1 MANNSISLV
10 NLDFD
15 TLKSTL
21 KTYLKGQAQFADYDF
36 DGSNMSVLL
45 DILTYNTHLNAF
57 YMNMAVSEMF
67 LDSAQLRNSV
77 ISKSKELN
85 YVPRSARSSKATI
98 NISFPQSNLSVFQI
112 PFGTRFT
119 GKSGNGTFT
128 FTTDQSY
135 ILYPSGDRFT
145 SNVDIYDGNYIT
157 DTFVIDTSIENQ
169 RFIMSNDNIDT
180 KSLIIIVSQDNGQ
193 TNALYTQATNLYG
206 LTSTSNVYFIQA
218 TEDTKYE
225 LVFGDKI
232 NRIFGNYPLNG
243 SIVYS
248 TYRICSGGIADNSTN
263 FTLDDNLGP
272 INGIGSAS
280 PTINVIA
287 TATGGFTAED
297 IESIRFNAPRHYQ
310 TQDRAVTSNDF
321 KNLVLMN
328 YRDVKTVNVYGGET
342 IKNKVEYGKVY
353 ISAVTHSGAPLSNY
367 EKQDIE
373 TFLSD
378 KCTMGV
384 VPRMIDPDYL
394 YLIVTSNIK
403 FNPNSTVNSPAD
415 IKNYVTN
422 AIANYNKDYLTKFDT
437 VFKLSRLETAI
448 NDSDK
453 SISSNQTSVIL
464 RKDVN
469 PQLNTDTYID
479 INFQN
484 QIAVASF
491 VSSVFLSNGKQY
503 QYTDFNPLNNTIS
516 IIQSSGGHIN
526 VSNSSKNVYLKDVS
540 KPGYET
546 YLIAGVIDY
555 QSGMIN
561 LNKISINGF
570 VNSSSIQFYAS
581 PSEQDIKTKN
591 NDLIQIDLKKLT
603 IKVTSN

>member
-21 KTYLKGQAQFADYDF
+21 KTYLKGQPQFADYDF

-67 LDSAQLRNSV
+67 LDSAQLRNSI

-85 YVPRSARSSKATI
+85 YVPRSAKSSKASV
-98 NISFPQSNLSVFQI
+98 NISFPQSNLSIFQI

-135 ILYPSGDRFT
+135 ILYPSGGKFT
-145 SNVDIYDGNYIT
+145 SNINLYDGNYTT
-157 DTFVIDTSIENQ
+157 DVFVVDTTTAKSQ

-180 KSLIIIVSQDNGQ
+180 DSITIIVSQDGGQ
-193 TNALYTQATNLYG
+193 TNTLYTKATNLYG
-206 LTSTSNVYFIQA
+206 LTPTSNVYFVQA

-225 LVFGDKI
+225 LVFGDEV
-232 NRIFGNYPLNG
+232 FGNYPFNG
-243 SIVYS
+243 SVIYS
-248 TYRICSGGIADNSTN
+248 NYRISSGGISDGATN

-272 INGIGSAS
+272 INGIGSISSAISVISAAS
-280 PTINVIA
+280 S
-287 TATGGFTAED
+287 GFTAED

-310 TQDRAVTSNDF
+310 TQDRAVTTNDF
-321 KNLVLMN
+321 KNLVLIN
-328 YRDVKTVNVYGGET
+328 YRDVKAVNVYGGET
-342 IKNKVEYGKVY
+342 IADKVDYGKVY
-353 ISAVTHSGAPLSNY
+353 IVGVTYSGAPLSDY

-373 TFLSD
+373 VFLSE
-378 KCTMGV
+378 KCTMGII
-384 VPRMIDPDYL
+384 PKMIDPDYL
-394 YLIVTSNIK
+394 YLLITSSVK
-403 FNPNSTVNSPAD
+403 YDPNSTVNSPSD
-415 IKNYVTN
+415 IKNAVTN
-422 AIANYNKDYLTKFDT
+422 AISKYNLDYLTKFDIE
-437 VFKLSRLETAI
+437 FKLSRLEAAI

-453 SISSNQTSVIL
+453 SISSNETNIIL

-479 INFQN
+479 INFRN
-484 QIAVASF
+484 EIFAGSF
-491 VSSVFLSNGKQY
+491 SSTVFLSGGKKY
-503 QYTDFNPLNNTIS
+503 QYTDFNPLNNTI
-516 IIQSSGGHIN
+516 IVTQVSGGRIT
-526 VSNSSKNVYLKDVS
+526 VKNSSKNVYLKDVS
-540 KPGYET
+540 NPGYEI

-555 QSGMIN
+555 QSGIIS

-570 VNSSSIQFYAS
+570 VDSSSIQFYAT
-581 PSEQDIKTKN
+581 PSKQDIKTKN
-591 NDLIQIDLKKLT
+591 NDLIQIDLKNLA
-603 IKVTSN
+603 IEVASI

>member
-1 MANNSISLV
+1 M
-10 NLDFD
+10 FD

-21 KTYLKGQAQFADYDF
+21 KTYLKGQSQFADYDF

-85 YVPRSARSSKATI
+85 YVPRSAKSSKASV
-98 NISFPQSNLSVFQI
+98 NISFPQSNLSIFQI

-135 ILYPSGDRFT
+135 ILYPSGGKFT
-145 SNVDIYDGNYIT
+145 SNVDIYDGTYTT
-157 DTFVIDTSIENQ
+157 DAFVVDTSVEAQ

-180 KSLIIIVSQDNGQ
+180 DSLTVIVSQDGGQ
-193 TNALYTQATNLYG
+193 TNTLYTEVTNLYG

-225 LVFGDKI
+225 LVFGDGV
-232 NRIFGNYPLNG
+232 FGNYPLNG
-243 SIVYS
+243 SVIYS
-248 TYRICSGGIADNSTN
+248 NYRISSGGISDGATN

-272 INGIGSAS
+272 INGIGSISSTISVVSAAS
-280 PTINVIA
+280 S
-287 TATGGFTAED
+287 GFTAED

-310 TQDRAVTSNDF
+310 TQDRAVTTNDF

-328 YRDVKTVNVYGGET
+328 YRDVKAVNVYGGET
-342 IKNKVEYGKVY
+342 IADKVDYGKVY
-353 ISAVTHSGAPLSNY
+353 ISGVTYSGAPLSDY

-373 TFLSD
+373 VFLSE
-378 KCTMGV
+378 KCTMGII
-384 VPRMIDPDYL
+384 PKMIDPDYL
-394 YLIVTSNIK
+394 YLLVTSSVK
-403 FNPNSTVNSPAD
+403 YDPNSTVNSPSD
-415 IKNYVTN
+415 IKNIVTN
-422 AIANYNKDYLTKFDT
+422 AISNYNLNNLTKFDIE
-437 VFKLSRLETAI
+437 FKLSRLEAAI

-453 SISSNQTSVIL
+453 SISSNETNIII

-479 INFQN
+479 INFRN
-484 QIAVASF
+484 EIVAGSF
-491 VSSVFLSNGKQY
+491 SSTVFLSEGKKY
-503 QYTDFNPLNNTIS
+503 QYTDFNPLNNTI
-516 IIQSSGGHIN
+516 IVTQVSGGRIT
-526 VSNSSKNVYLKDVS
+526 VKNSSKNIYLKDVS
-540 KPGYET
+540 NPGYEI
-546 YLIAGVIDY
+546 YSIAGVIDY
-555 QSGMIN
+555 QSGVIS

-570 VNSSSIQFYAS
+570 VDSSSIQFYAT
-581 PSEQDIKTKN
+581 PSKQDIKTKN
-591 NDLIQIDLKKLT
+591 NDLIQIDLKNLA
-603 IKVTSN
+603 IEVASI

>member
-15 TLKSTL
+15 TLKSNL
-21 KTYLKGQAQFADYDF
+21 KTYLKDQSQFADYDF

-85 YVPRSARSSKATI
+85 YVPRSAKSSKATI

-135 ILYPSGDRFT
+135 ILYPSGGRFT
-145 SNVDIYDGNYIT
+145 SNVNIYDGTYTT
-157 DTFVIDTSIENQ
+157 DAFVVDTSVEAQ

-180 KSLIIIVSQDNGQ
+180 DSLTVIISQDGGQ
-193 TNALYTQATNLYG
+193 TNSLYTTATNLYG
-206 LTSTSNVYFIQA
+206 LTPTSNVYFVQA

-225 LVFGDKI
+225 LVFGDD
-232 NRIFGNYPLNG
+232 IFGNYPLNG
-243 SIVYS
+243 SVIYS
-248 TYRICSGGIADNSTN
+248 NYRISSGGASDGSTG

-272 INGIGSAS
+272 INGIGSITS
-280 PTINVIA
+280 TINVVS
-287 TATGGFTAED
+287 TASGGSAAED

-310 TQDRAVTSNDF
+310 TQDRAITTNDF

-328 YRDVKTVNVYGGET
+328 YRDVKAVNVYGGET
-342 IKNKVEYGKVY
+342 ITNTVEYGKVY
-353 ISAVTHSGAPLSNY
+353 ISAVTYSGAPLSIF

-373 TFLSD
+373 IFLSN
-378 KCTMGV
+378 KCTMGI
-384 VPRMIDPDYL
+384 VPKMIDPNYL
-394 YLIVTSNIK
+394 YLLITSFVK
-403 FNPNSTVNSPAD
+403 YDSNSTVNSPAD
-415 IKNYVTN
+415 IKNIVTN
-422 AIANYNKDYLTKFDT
+422 AIATYNLDYLTQFDT
-437 VFKLSRLETAI
+437 EFKLSRLEAAI

-453 SISSNQTSVIL
+453 SISSNQTYVIL
-464 RKDVN
+464 RKDIN
-469 PQLNTDTYID
+469 PQLNTDTSID

-484 QIAVASF
+484 EIVAGSF
-491 VSSVFLSNGKQY
+491 SSSIFLSNGKKY
-503 QYTDFNPLNNTIS
+503 QYTDYNPLNNTIS
-516 IIQSSGGHIN
+516 TTQSFGGRVNIT
-526 VSNSSKNVYLKDVS
+526 NSSKNIYLKDITT
-540 KPGYET
+540 PGYET
-546 YLIAGVIDY
+546 YSVAGVIDY
-555 QSGMIN
+555 FYGTIS
-561 LNKISINGF
+561 LNKISVNGF
-570 VNSSSIQFYAS
+570 VNSSSIQFYAT
-581 PSEQDIKTKN
+581 PSLRDIITKN
-591 NDLIQIDLKKLT
+591 NDLIQIDLENL
-603 IKVTSN
+603 IVEVTTN

>member
-57 YMNMAVSEMF
+57 YTNMAISETF

-128 FTTDQSY
+128 FTTNQSY
-135 ILYPSGDRFT
+135 ILYPSGGRFT

-180 KSLIIIVSQDNGQ
+180 KSLTIIVSQDNGQ

-206 LTSTSNVYFIQA
+206 LTPTSNVYFVQA

-225 LVFGDKI
+225 ISFGDG
-232 NRIFGNYPLNG
+232 IFGNYPLNG
-243 SIVYS
+243 SVIY
-248 TYRICSGGIADNSTN
+248 TNYRISSGGTSDGSTN

-280 PTINVIA
+280 PTINVIT
-287 TATGGFTAED
+287 TAAGGFTAEG

-310 TQDRAVTSNDF
+310 TQDRAVTANDF
-321 KNLVLMN
+321 KNLVLIN
-328 YRDVKTVNVYGGET
+328 YKDVKAVNVYGGET
-342 IKNKVEYGKVY
+342 IANAVEYGKVY
-353 ISAVTHSGAPLSNY
+353 IAAVTYSGAPLSDY
-367 EKQDIE
+367 EKQDIQA
-373 TFLSD
+373 FLSN

-384 VPRMIDPDYL
+384 VPKMVDPNYL
-394 YLIVTSNIK
+394 YLIITTNVK

-415 IKNYVTN
+415 IKNIVTN
-422 AIANYNKDYLTKFDT
+422 AIATYNLDYLTNFDT
-437 VFKLSRLETAI
+437 EFKLSRLEAAI

-453 SISSNQTSVIL
+453 SISSNQTSVVL
-464 RKDVN
+464 RKDIN

-479 INFQN
+479 IDFQN
-484 QIAVASF
+484 EITVASF
-491 VSSVFLSNGKQY
+491 VSTVFLSNGKQY

-516 IIQSSGGHIN
+516 VTQHSTGGRVN
-526 VSNSSKNVYLKDVS
+526 VTNSSKNVYLKDVS
-540 KPGYET
+540 TPGYET
-546 YLIAGVIDY
+546 YSAAGIIDY
-555 QSGMIN
+555 QSGMIS
-561 LNKISINGF
+561 LNKITIDGF
-570 VNSSSIQFYAS
+570 VNSSSIQFYAT
-581 PSEQDIKTKN
+581 PYNQDIKTKN
-591 NDLIQIDLKKLT
+591 NDLIQIDLQNLT
-603 IKVTSN
+603 IEVTVV

>member
-21 KTYLKGQAQFADYDF
+21 KTYLKEQSQFADYDF

-57 YMNMAVSEMF
+57 YTNMAISETF

-180 KSLIIIVSQDNGQ
+180 DSITVIVTHDGGQ
-193 TNALYTQATNLYG
+193 TNTLYTQATNLYG
-206 LTSTSNVYFIQA
+206 LTPTSNVYFVQA

-225 LVFGDKI
+225 ISFGDG
-232 NRIFGNYPLNG
+232 IFGNYPLNG
-243 SIVYS
+243 SVIY
-248 TYRICSGGIADNSTN
+248 TNYRISSGGTSDGSTN

-280 PTINVIA
+280 PTINVIT
-287 TATGGFTAED
+287 TATGGFTAEG

-328 YRDVKTVNVYGGET
+328 YKDVKAVNVYGGET
-342 IKNKVEYGKVY
+342 IANAVEYGKVY
-353 ISAVTHSGAPLSNY
+353 IAAVTYSGAPLSDY
-367 EKQDIE
+367 EKQDIQA
-373 TFLSD
+373 FLSN

-384 VPRMIDPDYL
+384 VPKMVDPNYL
-394 YLIVTSNIK
+394 YLIITTNVK

-415 IKNYVTN
+415 IKNIVTN
-422 AIANYNKDYLTKFDT
+422 AIATYNLDYLTNFDT
-437 VFKLSRLETAI
+437 EFKLSRLEAAI

-453 SISSNQTSVIL
+453 SISSNQTTVVL

-479 INFQN
+479 IDFQN
-484 QIAVASF
+484 EITVASF
-491 VSSVFLSNGKQY
+491 ISTVFLSNGKQY

-516 IIQSSGGHIN
+516 VTQHSVGGRVN
-526 VSNSSKNVYLKDVS
+526 VTNSSKNVYLKNVS
-540 KPGYET
+540 TPGYET
-546 YLIAGVIDY
+546 YSTAGIIDY
-555 QSGMIN
+555 QSGMIS
-561 LNKISINGF
+561 LNKITIDGF
-570 VNSSSIQFYAS
+570 VSSSSIQFYAT
-581 PSEQDIKTKN
+581 PYNQDIKTKN
-591 NDLIQIDLKKLT
+591 NDLIQIDLQNLT
-603 IKVTSN
+603 IEVTTI

>member
-15 TLKSTL
+15 TLKSNL
-21 KTYLKGQAQFADYDF
+21 KTYLKDQSQFADYDF

-85 YVPRSARSSKATI
+85 YVPRSAKSSKASV
-98 NISFPQSNLSVFQI
+98 NISFPQSNLSIFQI

-135 ILYPSGDRFT
+135 ILYPSGGKFT
-145 SNVDIYDGNYIT
+145 SNVDIYDGTYTT
-157 DTFVIDTSIENQ
+157 DAFVVDTSVEAQ

-180 KSLIIIVSQDNGQ
+180 DSLTVIVSQDSGQ
-193 TNALYTQATNLYG
+193 TNTLYTAATNLYG
-206 LTSTSNVYFIQA
+206 LTPTSNVYFVQA

-225 LVFGDKI
+225 LVFGDG
-232 NRIFGNYPLNG
+232 IFGNYPLNG
-243 SIVYS
+243 SVIYS
-248 TYRICSGGIADNSTN
+248 NYRISSGGASDGSTN

-272 INGIGSAS
+272 INGIGSITSTIGVVSAAS
-280 PTINVIA
+280 
-287 TATGGFTAED
+287 GGFTAED

-310 TQDRAVTSNDF
+310 TQDRAVTTNDF

-328 YRDVKTVNVYGGET
+328 YRDVKAVNVYGGET
-342 IKNKVEYGKVY
+342 IADKVDYGKVY
-353 ISAVTHSGAPLSNY
+353 ISGVTYSGAPLSDY
-367 EKQDIE
+367 EKQDIQV
-373 TFLSD
+373 FLSE
-378 KCTMGV
+378 KCTMGIL
-384 VPRMIDPDYL
+384 PKMIDPDYL
-394 YLIVTSNIK
+394 YLLVTSSVK
-403 FNPNSTVNSPAD
+403 YDPNSTVNSPSD
-415 IKNYVTN
+415 IKNIVTS
-422 AIANYNKDYLTKFDT
+422 AISNYNLNNLTKFDIE
-437 VFKLSRLETAI
+437 FKLSRLEAAI

-453 SISSNQTSVIL
+453 SISSNETNITL

-479 INFQN
+479 INFRN
-484 QIAVASF
+484 EIIAGSF
-491 VSSVFLSNGKQY
+491 SSTVFLSGGKKY
-503 QYTDFNPLNNTIS
+503 QYTDFNPLNNTIVVT
-516 IIQSSGGHIN
+516 QVSGGRIT
-526 VSNSSKNVYLKDVS
+526 VKNSSKNVYLKDVS
-540 KPGYET
+540 NPGYEI
-546 YLIAGVIDY
+546 YSIAGVIDY
-555 QSGMIN
+555 QFGIIS

-570 VNSSSIQFYAS
+570 VDSSSIQFYAT
-581 PSEQDIKTKN
+581 PSKQDVKTKN
-591 NDLIQIDLKKLT
+591 NDLIQIDLKNLA
-603 IKVTSN
+603 IEVTSI

>member
-21 KTYLKGQAQFADYDF
+21 KTYLKGQSQFADYDF

-67 LDSAQLRNSV
+67 LDSAQLRNSI

-85 YVPRSARSSKATI
+85 YVPRSAKSSKATI

-135 ILYPSGDRFT
+135 ILYPSGGRFT
-145 SNVDIYDGNYIT
+145 SNVDIYDGSYTT
-157 DTFVIDTSIENQ
+157 DAFVVDTSVEAQ

-180 KSLIIIVSQDNGQ
+180 DSVTVTVTQDGGQ
-193 TNALYTQATNLYG
+193 TNTLYTQATNLYG

-225 LVFGDKI
+225 LVFGDGV
-232 NRIFGNYPLNG
+232 FGNYPLNN
-243 SIVYS
+243 SVIYS
-248 TYRICSGGIADNSTN
+248 NYRISSGGASDGSTN

-272 INGIGSAS
+272 INGIGSITS
-280 PTINVIA
+280 TISVIA
-287 TATGGFTAED
+287 AAAGGFTAED

-310 TQDRAVTSNDF
+310 TQDRAITANDF

-328 YRDVKTVNVYGGET
+328 YRDVKAVNVYGGET
-342 IKNKVEYGKVY
+342 IANKVEYGKVF
-353 ISAVTHSGAPLSNY
+353 ISAVTYSGAPLSDY

-373 TFLSD
+373 AFLSD
-378 KCTMGV
+378 KCTLGI
-384 VPRMIDPDYL
+384 VPRMIDPNYL
-394 YLIVTSNIK
+394 YLLITSYVK
-403 FNPNSTVNSPAD
+403 YDSNSTVNSPAD
-415 IKNYVTN
+415 IKNNVTN
-422 AIANYNKDYLTKFDT
+422 AISTYNLDYLTKFDIE
-437 VFKLSRLETAI
+437 FKLSRLEAAI

-453 SISSNQTSVIL
+453 SISSNQTYVIL

-469 PQLNTDTYID
+469 PELNTDAYID

-484 QIAVASF
+484 EIFAGSF
-491 VSSVFLSNGKQY
+491 SSSVFLSGGKKY
-503 QYTDFNPLNNTIS
+503 QYTDYNPLNNTITTT
-516 IIQSSGGHIN
+516 QSSGGRVN
-526 VSNSSKNVYLKDVS
+526 VINSSKNIYLKDVTT
-540 KPGYET
+540 PGYET
-546 YLIAGVIDY
+546 YSVAGVIDY
-555 QSGMIN
+555 QTGIIS

-570 VNSSSIQFYAS
+570 VNSSSIQFYAT
-581 PSEQDIKTKN
+581 PSLRDVITKN
-591 NDLIQIDLKKLT
+591 NDLIQIDLQNL
-603 IKVTSN
+603 IVEVTSI

>member
-21 KTYLKGQAQFADYDF
+21 KTYLKNQSQFADYDF

-57 YMNMAVSEMF
+57 YMNMVVSESF
-67 LDSAQLRNSV
+67 LDSAQLRNSI

-85 YVPRSARSSKATI
+85 YVPRSAKSSKATL

-135 ILYPSGDRFT
+135 ILYPTGGRFT
-145 SNVDIYDGNYIT
+145 SNVNIYDGSYTTEI
-157 DTFVIDTSIENQ
+157 FVVDTSVEAQ

-180 KSLIIIVSQDNGQ
+180 DSITVTVTQDGGQ
-193 TNALYTQATNLYG
+193 TNTLYAQATNLYG

-225 LVFGDKI
+225 LVFGDG
-232 NRIFGNYPLNG
+232 IFGNYPLNG
-243 SIVYS
+243 SVIYS
-248 TYRICSGGIADNSTN
+248 NYRISSGGASDGSTN

-272 INGIGSAS
+272 INGIGSIS
-280 PTINVIA
+280 SSISVIA
-287 TATGGFTAED
+287 TAAGGFTAEG

-310 TQDRAVTSNDF
+310 TQDRAITTNDF

-328 YRDVKTVNVYGGET
+328 YKDVKAVNVYGGET
-342 IKNKVEYGKVY
+342 ITGTVEYGKVY
-353 ISAVTHSGAPLSNY
+353 IAGVTYSGAPLSDY
-367 EKQDIE
+367 EKQDIQV
-373 TFLSD
+373 FLSN
-378 KCTMGV
+378 KCTLGI
-384 VPRMIDPDYL
+384 VPRVIDPDYL

-403 FNPNSTVNSPAD
+403 YNPNSTVNSPAD
-415 IKNYVTN
+415 IKNIVTN
-422 AIANYNKDYLTKFDT
+422 AISTYNQDYLTDFDIE
-437 VFKLSRLETAI
+437 FKLSRLDTAI

-453 SISSNQTSVIL
+453 SISSNETYVVM

-469 PQLNTDTYID
+469 PELNTDTYID
-479 INFQN
+479 LNYQN
-484 QIAVASF
+484 QIDPGSF
-491 VSSVFLSNGKQY
+491 SSTIFLSDGRQY
-503 QYTDFNPLNNTIS
+503 QYTDYNPLNNTIVVKQFKS
-516 IIQSSGGHIN
+516 GHIELT
-526 VSNSSKNVYLKDVS
+526 NSSNVVYLKDVTF
-540 KPGYET
+540 PGYET
-546 YLIAGVIDY
+546 YVVAGNIDY
-555 QSGMIN
+555 TYG
-561 LNKISINGF
+561 KISLNRIVISGF
-570 VNSSSIQFYAS
+570 VDSSSIRFYAT
-581 PSEQDIKTKN
+581 PTNLDIITKN
-591 NDLIQIDLKKLT
+591 NDLIQIDLENL
-603 IKVTSN
+603 IIEVASI

>member
-15 TLKSTL
+15 ILKSNL
-21 KTYLKGQAQFADYDF
+21 KTYLKDQSQFADYDF

-57 YMNMAVSEMF
+57 YMNMAISESF

-85 YVPRSARSSKATI
+85 YVPRSAKSSKASV
-98 NISFPQSNLSVFQI
+98 NISFPQSNLSIFQI

-135 ILYPSGDRFT
+135 IVYPSGGRFT
-145 SNVDIYDGNYIT
+145 SNIDIYDGTYTT
-157 DTFVIDTSIENQ
+157 DVFVVDTSVEAQ

-180 KSLIIIVSQDNGQ
+180 DSLTVIVSLDSGQ
-193 TNALYTQATNLYG
+193 TNTLYTAATNLYG
-206 LTSTSNVYFIQA
+206 LTPTSNVYFVQA

-225 LVFGDKI
+225 LVFGDG
-232 NRIFGNYPLNG
+232 IFGNYPLNG
-243 SIVYS
+243 SVIYS
-248 TYRICSGGIADNSTN
+248 NYRISSGGASDGSTN

-272 INGIGSAS
+272 INGIGSITSTIGVVSTAS
-280 PTINVIA
+280 
-287 TATGGFTAED
+287 GGFTAED

-310 TQDRAVTSNDF
+310 TQDRAVTTNDF

-328 YRDVKTVNVYGGET
+328 YRDVKAVNVYGGET
-342 IKNKVEYGKVY
+342 IADKVDYGKVY
-353 ISAVTHSGAPLSNY
+353 IAGVTYSGAPLSDY

-373 TFLSD
+373 VFLSE
-378 KCTMGV
+378 KCTMGI

-394 YLIVTSNIK
+394 YLLISSSVK
-403 FNPNSTVNSPAD
+403 YDPNSTVNSPSD
-415 IKNYVTN
+415 IKNIVTS
-422 AIANYNKDYLTKFDT
+422 AISNYNLTNLTKFDIE
-437 VFKLSRLETAI
+437 FKLSRLEAAI

-453 SISSNQTSVIL
+453 SISSNETNITL

-479 INFQN
+479 INFRN
-484 QIAVASF
+484 EIIAGSF
-491 VSSVFLSNGKQY
+491 LSTVFLSDGKKY
-503 QYTDFNPLNNTIS
+503 QYTDFNPLNNTIVVT
-516 IIQSSGGHIN
+516 QVSGGRIT
-526 VSNSSKNVYLKDVS
+526 VKNSSKNVYLKDVS
-540 KPGYET
+540 NPGYEI
-546 YLIAGVIDY
+546 YSIAGVIDY
-555 QSGMIN
+555 QFGIIS

-570 VNSSSIQFYAS
+570 VDSSSIQFYAT
-581 PSEQDIKTKN
+581 PSKQDVKTKN
-591 NDLIQIDLKKLT
+591 NDLIQIDLKNLA
-603 IKVTSN
+603 IEVTSI

>member
-21 KTYLKGQAQFADYDF
+21 KTYLKGQPQFADYDF
-36 DGSNMSVLL
+36 NGSNMSVLL

-85 YVPRSARSSKATI
+85 YVPRSAKSSKASV
-98 NISFPQSNLSVFQI
+98 NISFPQSNLSIFQI

-135 ILYPSGDRFT
+135 ILYPSGGKFT
-145 SNVDIYDGNYIT
+145 SNINLYDGNYTT
-157 DTFVIDTSIENQ
+157 DVFVVDKTTAKSQ

-180 KSLIIIVSQDNGQ
+180 NSLTVIVSQDGGQ
-193 TNALYTQATNLYG
+193 TNTLYTKATNLYG
-206 LTSTSNVYFIQA
+206 LTPTSNVYFVQA

-225 LVFGDKI
+225 LVFGDEV
-232 NRIFGNYPLNG
+232 FGNYPFNG
-243 SIVYS
+243 SVIYS
-248 TYRICSGGIADNSTN
+248 NYRISSGGISDGATN

-272 INGIGSAS
+272 INGIGSISSAISVISAAS
-280 PTINVIA
+280 S
-287 TATGGFTAED
+287 GFTAED

-310 TQDRAVTSNDF
+310 TQDRAVTTNDF
-321 KNLVLMN
+321 KNLVLIN
-328 YRDVKTVNVYGGET
+328 YRDVKAVNVYGGET
-342 IKNKVEYGKVY
+342 IADKVDYGKVY
-353 ISAVTHSGAPLSNY
+353 IVGVTYSGAPLSDY

-373 TFLSD
+373 VFLSE
-378 KCTMGV
+378 KCTMGII
-384 VPRMIDPDYL
+384 PKMIDPDYL
-394 YLIVTSNIK
+394 YLLITSSVK
-403 FNPNSTVNSPAD
+403 YDPNSTVNSPSD
-415 IKNYVTN
+415 IKNAVTN
-422 AIANYNKDYLTKFDT
+422 AISKYNLDYLTKFDIE
-437 VFKLSRLETAI
+437 FKLSRLEAAI
-448 NDSDK
+448 NESDK
-453 SISSNQTSVIL
+453 SISSNETNIIL

-479 INFQN
+479 INFRN
-484 QIAVASF
+484 EIFAGSF
-491 VSSVFLSNGKQY
+491 SSTVFLSGGKKY
-503 QYTDFNPLNNTIS
+503 QYTDFNPLNNTI
-516 IIQSSGGHIN
+516 IVTQVSGGRIT
-526 VSNSSKNVYLKDVS
+526 VKNSSKNVYLKDVS
-540 KPGYET
+540 NPGYEI

-555 QSGMIN
+555 QSGIIS

-570 VNSSSIQFYAS
+570 VDSSSIQFYAT
-581 PSEQDIKTKN
+581 PSKQDIKTKN
-591 NDLIQIDLKKLT
+591 NDLIQIDLKNLA
-603 IKVTSN
+603 IEVASI

>member
-21 KTYLKGQAQFADYDF
+21 KTYLKGQSQFADYNF

-57 YMNMAVSEMF
+57 YMNMAISESF

-85 YVPRSARSSKATI
+85 YVPRSAKSSKASV
-98 NISFPQSNLSVFQI
+98 NISFPQSNLSIFQI

-135 ILYPSGDRFT
+135 IVYPSGGRFT
-145 SNVDIYDGNYIT
+145 SNIDIYDGTYTT
-157 DTFVIDTSIENQ
+157 DVFVVDTSVEAQ

-180 KSLIIIVSQDNGQ
+180 DSLTVIVSLDSGQ
-193 TNALYTQATNLYG
+193 TNTLYTAATNLYG
-206 LTSTSNVYFIQA
+206 LTPTSNVYFVQA

-225 LVFGDKI
+225 LVFGDG
-232 NRIFGNYPLNG
+232 IFGNYPLNG
-243 SIVYS
+243 SVIYS
-248 TYRICSGGIADNSTN
+248 NYRISSGGASDGSTN

-272 INGIGSAS
+272 INGIGSITSTIGVVSTAS
-280 PTINVIA
+280 
-287 TATGGFTAED
+287 GGFTAED

-310 TQDRAVTSNDF
+310 TQDRAVTTNDF

-328 YRDVKTVNVYGGET
+328 YRDVKAVNVYGGET
-342 IKNKVEYGKVY
+342 IADKVDYGKVY
-353 ISAVTHSGAPLSNY
+353 IAGVTYSGAPLSDY

-373 TFLSD
+373 VFLSE
-378 KCTMGV
+378 KCTMGI

-394 YLIVTSNIK
+394 YLLISSSVK
-403 FNPNSTVNSPAD
+403 YDPNSTVNSPSD
-415 IKNYVTN
+415 IKNIVTS
-422 AIANYNKDYLTKFDT
+422 AISNYNLTNLTKFDIE
-437 VFKLSRLETAI
+437 FKLSRLEAAI

-453 SISSNQTSVIL
+453 SISSNETNITL

-479 INFQN
+479 INFRN
-484 QIAVASF
+484 EIIAGSF
-491 VSSVFLSNGKQY
+491 LSTVFLSDGKKY
-503 QYTDFNPLNNTIS
+503 QYTDFNPLNNTIVVT
-516 IIQSSGGHIN
+516 QVSGGRIT
-526 VSNSSKNVYLKDVS
+526 VKNSSKNVYLKDVS
-540 KPGYET
+540 NPGYET
-546 YLIAGVIDY
+546 YSIAGVIDY
-555 QSGMIN
+555 QFGIIS

-570 VNSSSIQFYAS
+570 VDSSSIQFYAT
-581 PSEQDIKTKN
+581 PSKQDVKTKN
-591 NDLIQIDLKKLT
+591 NDLIQIDLKNLA
-603 IKVTSN
+603 IEVTSI

>member
-15 TLKSTL
+15 TLKSNL
-21 KTYLKGQAQFADYDF
+21 KTYLKGQSQFADYDF

-85 YVPRSARSSKATI
+85 YVPRSAKSSKASI
-98 NISFPQSNLSVFQI
+98 NISFPQSNLSIFQI
-112 PFGTRFT
+112 PFGTKFT

-135 ILYPSGDRFT
+135 ILYPSGGKFT
-145 SNVDIYDGNYIT
+145 SNVDIYDGNYTT
-157 DTFVIDTSIENQ
+157 DVFVVDTSVEAQ

-180 KSLIIIVSQDNGQ
+180 DSLTVIVSQDGGQ
-193 TNALYTQATNLYG
+193 TNALYTEATNLYG

-225 LVFGDKI
+225 LVFGDG
-232 NRIFGNYPLNG
+232 IFGNYPLNG
-243 SIVYS
+243 SVIYS
-248 TYRICSGGIADNSTN
+248 NYRISSGGASDGSTN

-272 INGIGSAS
+272 INGIGAISS
-280 PTINVIA
+280 SINGPTPA
-287 TATGGFTAED
+287 AGGGTAED

-310 TQDRAVTSNDF
+310 TQDRAVTTNDF
-321 KNLVLMN
+321 KNLVLIK
-328 YRDVKTVNVYGGET
+328 YKDVVKAVNVYGGET
-342 IKNKVEYGKVY
+342 IANKVDYGKVF
-353 ISAVTHSGAPLSNY
+353 IAAVTYSGAPLSDY

-373 TFLSD
+373 VFLSE
-378 KCTMGV
+378 KCTMGII
-384 VPRMIDPDYL
+384 PKMINPDYL
-394 YLIVTSNIK
+394 YLLVTSSVK
-403 FNPNSTVNSPAD
+403 YDPNSTVNSPSD
-415 IKNYVTN
+415 IKNIVTS
-422 AIANYNKDYLTKFDT
+422 AISNYNLDYLTKFDIE
-437 VFKLSRLETAI
+437 FKLSRLEAAI

-453 SISSNQTSVIL
+453 SISSNETNIIL

-479 INFQN
+479 INFRN
-484 QIAVASF
+484 EIFAGSF
-491 VSSVFLSNGKQY
+491 SSTVFLSGGKKY
-503 QYTDFNPLNNTIS
+503 QYTDFNPLNNTI
-516 IIQSSGGHIN
+516 IVTQVSGGRIT
-526 VSNSSKNVYLKDVS
+526 VKNSSKNVYLKDVTT
-540 KPGYET
+540 PGYET
-546 YLIAGVIDY
+546 YSIAGVIDY
-555 QSGMIN
+555 QSGIIS

-570 VNSSSIQFYAS
+570 IDSTSIQFYAT
-581 PSEQDIKTKN
+581 PSKQDIKTKN

-603 IKVTSN
+603 IEVTSI